1 MIFINTLKQSKERNN
16 SAFTPKLKQNI
27 TKLFNITSLEEI
39 RAPLVAQMVKNLPS
53 VQETQFQS
61 LGWEDPLEKGM
72 DAHSSILTWRIPWTK
87 KPGRLQSME
96 SQRVRHNWVTKHST
110 AVPVQG
116 ALCDPMDCGPPGS
129 SVHGILQARILGWVV
144 IPFPRGSSWPRDWTQ
159 VSCIAGRFFTAW
171 AIREDHRLH

>member
-61 LGWEDPLEKGM
+61 LGWEDPLEKGITT
-72 DAHSSILTWRIPWTK
+72 HSSILAWRIPWTEEA
-87 KPGRLQSME
+87 GRLQFMGL
-96 SQRVRHNWVTKHST
+96 QKIGHN
-110 AVPVQG
+110 
-116 ALCDPMDCGPPGS
+116 
-129 SVHGILQARILGWVV
+129 
-144 IPFPRGSSWPRDWTQ
+144 
-159 VSCIAGRFFTAW
+159 
-171 AIREDHRLH
+171 